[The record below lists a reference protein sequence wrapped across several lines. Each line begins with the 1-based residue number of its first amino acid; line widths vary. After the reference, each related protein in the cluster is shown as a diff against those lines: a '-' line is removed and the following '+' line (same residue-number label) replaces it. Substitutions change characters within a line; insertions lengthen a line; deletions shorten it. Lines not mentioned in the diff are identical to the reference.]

1 MPFLVLIF
9 PRNQYMLPV
18 HSFPPFGGANALLS
32 QPLQC
37 LGQGR
42 VEVPPALATL
52 AVVHQGA
59 ASPTPRAG
67 QEADWRECVA

>member
-1 MPFLVLIF
+1 
-9 PRNQYMLPV
+9 MLPV
-18 HSFPPFGGANALLS
+18 HSFAPFDGANALLS
-32 QPLQC
+32 QPLRC

-42 VEVPPALATL
+42 VEVAPALAVL

-67 QEADWRECVA
+67 QDADWRECVV